1 MSRKFPVISHNLRGY
16 DSHLIIEGISR
27 FDEEVSVIPNGLEKC
42 MTFTID
48 RNLIFIDSTQ
58 FMNCT
63 LDSLV
68 KNLSNNDFKYL
79 PEDFLKLVK
88 QKRVYPYD
96 EYMDSFKKFSENK
109 LPAKSKI
116 FSSLKDVYISEKDYL
131 KANNIWNVF
140 KMNAMGDHHDL
151 YLKTDVSLLADVF
164 EKFINTC
171 LDYYG
176 LDPCHY
182 FSSPGLSWDAMLKMT
197 EIELDLIPNNDMHL
211 FTGKGKRGDI
221 PYIAK
226 RHSKANNKYMECY
239 DNSKE
244 CKYVT
249 YLDANNLYGWAM
261 SQYLPYSGFKW
272 LNQKK
277 ISEFCLNSIS
287 ESSSI
292 CYILEVDLE
301 YPSELH
307 ELHNDY
313 PLAPEKLEISQNI
326 LSKYCFNNANEH
338 RIKIGGDNKLV
349 PNLRNKSKYVV
360 HYRNVHLYLSLG
372 IKLSKVHRILKF
384 KQSDWLKKYLDF
396 NTDKRRKAANS
407 FETDFFKLINNSV
420 FGKTMEILR
429 KIISGKVV
437 NNAKDYKKHV
447 SKPSFVSQK
456 IFSKNFVAIH
466 EMKPILT
473 LNKSIYVGFSI
484 LDLQIINVR
493 ISLQIH

>member
-1 MSRKFPVISHNLRGY
+1 M
-16 DSHLIIEGISR
+16 
-27 FDEEVSVIPNGLEKC
+27 
-42 MTFTID
+42 
-48 RNLIFIDSTQ
+48 
-58 FMNCT
+58 
-63 LDSLV
+63 
-68 KNLSNNDFKYL
+68 
-79 PEDFLKLVK
+79 
-88 QKRVYPYD
+88 
-96 EYMDSFKKFSENK
+96 
-109 LPAKSKI
+109 
-116 FSSLKDVYISEKDYL
+116 
-131 KANNIWNVF
+131 
-140 KMNAMGDHHDL
+140 
-151 YLKTDVSLLADVF
+151 
-164 EKFINTC
+164 
-171 LDYYG
+171 
-176 LDPCHY
+176 
-182 FSSPGLSWDAMLKMT
+182 
-197 EIELDLIPNNDMHL
+197 
-211 FTGKGKRGDI
+211 
-221 PYIAK
+221 
-226 RHSKANNKYMECY
+226 
-239 DNSKE
+239 
-244 CKYVT
+244 
-249 YLDANNLYGWAM
+249 
-261 SQYLPYSGFKW
+261 
-272 LNQKK
+272 
-277 ISEFCLNSIS
+277 
-287 ESSSI
+287 
-292 CYILEVDLE
+292 DLE

-338 RIKIGGDNKLV
+338 RIKIGGVNKLV

-420 FGKTMEILR
+420 FGKTMENLR

-456 IFSKNFVAIH
+456 IFTKNFVAIH
-466 EMKPILT
+466 EMKLILT